1 MDEEMDDM
9 RTRRL
14 GALSVAKVNSLKERG
29 FYADGG
35 NLYLSVAPGGTK
47 SWVFRYKENGKA
59 RDMGLGPTHTITLAE
74 AREKALEQ
82 RKLRLEGIDP
92 LEHRTRQKQAVR
104 LADMKVTTF
113 GQCVEQYLQTH
124 DAAWKNQKHRD
135 QWRTTLTTYCKP
147 LLDLPVGDIDTDLVL
162 RVLTPLW
169 KSKTETAARLRGRIE
184 RVLSWAKGRGLR
196 DGENPA
202 RWNGHL
208 DEMLAAPGKIAKKK
222 HLAALPYAELPVFM
236 AELRE
241 HHSLAARSLE
251 FTILTA
257 VRTGETFGA
266 TWDEIDLEAKIWT
279 IPAERMK
286 AQKIHRVP
294 LCDRA
299 IGILKSLPRHGERVF
314 PLADIAAM
322 LKLLRGMRPGQ
333 TTHGMRSSFRDWAAE
348 TTNFPNHVVEMA
360 LAHAIGDKVEKA
372 YRRGD
377 LYMKRAKLM
386 QSWADYCAKP
396 AKSGEVVSI
405 TRAIS

>member
-1 MDEEMDDM
+1 MDGEMDDM

-47 SWVFRYKENGKA
+47 SWVFRYKENGRA

-92 LEHRTRQKQAVR
+92 LEHRTRQKKAVR
-104 LADMKVTTF
+104 LAAMKVTTF
-113 GQCVEQYLQTH
+113 GTCVEQYLQTH

-147 LLDLPVGDIDTDLVL
+147 LLDLPVQSVDTDLIL
-162 RVLTPLW
+162 RVLGPLW
-169 KSKTETAARLRGRIE
+169 KTRTETAARLRGRIE
-184 RVLSWAKGRGLR
+184 RVLAWAKGRGLR

-202 RWNGHL
+202 RWSGHL
-208 DEMLAAPGKIAKKK
+208 DEMLAAPAKIAKKQ
-222 HLAALPYAELPVFM
+222 HLAALPFPELPVFM
-236 AELRE
+236 GELRALP
-241 HHSLAARSLE
+241 SLAARALE
-251 FTILTA
+251 FTILCAT
-257 VRTGETFGA
+257 RTGETFGA
-266 TWDEIDLEAKIWT
+266 MWDEIDWESRTWT
-279 IPAERMK
+279 IPASRMK
-286 AQKIHRVP
+286 ADKEHRVP

-299 IGILKSLPRHGERVF
+299 LAILENLPRHGERIF

-333 TTHGMRSSFRDWAAE
+333 TVHGFRSSFRDWAAE

-377 LYMKRAKLM
+377 LFMKRTKLM
-386 QSWADYCAKP
+386 QTWSDYCARP
-396 AKSGEVVSI
+396 ARSGEVVSLV
-405 TRAIS
+405 RA

>member
-1 MDEEMDDM
+1 MESMG
-9 RTRRL
+9 TRRI

-35 NLYLSVAPGGTK
+35 NLYLQVAPGGTK
-47 SWVFRYKENGKA
+47 SWVFRYKENGRA
-59 RDMGLGPTHTITLAE
+59 RDMGLGPLHTVTLAE

-92 LEHRTRQKQAVR
+92 IEQRKHQRQAVA
-104 LADMKVTTF
+104 LAAMKVTTF
-113 GQCVEQYLQTH
+113 GTCVEQYLQTH
-124 DAAWKNQKHRD
+124 DAAWRNERHRG
-135 QWRTTLTTYCKP
+135 QWRMTLTEYCKP
-147 LLDLPVGDIDTDLVL
+147 LLELPVGAIDTDLVL

-169 KSKTETAARLRGRIE
+169 KTRTETAARLRGRIE

-208 DEMLAAPGKIAKKK
+208 DEMLAAPGKIAKKQ
-222 HLAALPYAELPVFM
+222 HLAALPYVELPAFM
-236 AELRE
+236 SELRTRS
-241 HHSLAARSLE
+241 SLAARALQ

-257 VRTGETFGA
+257 ARTGETIGA
-266 TWDEIDLEAKIWT
+266 RWNEIDFEAKVWT

-286 AQKIHRVP
+286 AGRAHRVP

-299 IGILKSLPRHGERVF
+299 IAILRGLPRHGERVF
-314 PLADIAAM
+314 PLADVAAM
-322 LKLLRGMRPGQ
+322 LKLLRAVRPGF
-333 TTHGMRSSFRDWAAE
+333 TTHGFRSSFRDWAAE
-348 TTNFPNHVVEMA
+348 CTNFPRDVAEMA
-360 LAHAIGDKVEKA
+360 LAHAIPSAVERA

-377 LYMKRAKLM
+377 LFQKRAKLM

-396 AKSGEVVSI
+396 ARTGEVVSI

>member
-1 MDEEMDDM
+1 M

-14 GALSVAKVNSLKERG
+14 GALSVARVNSLKERG

-47 SWVFRYKENGKA
+47 SWVFRYKENGRA

-92 LEHRTRQKQAVR
+92 LEHRTRQKHAVR

-113 GQCVEQYLQTH
+113 GACVEQYLQTH

-147 LLDLPVGDIDTDLVL
+147 LLDLPVGSIDTDLVL
-162 RVLTPLW
+162 RVLGPLW
-169 KSKTETAARLRGRIE
+169 KTRTETAARLRGRIE
-184 RVLSWAKGRGLR
+184 RVLAWAKGRGLR

-208 DEMLAAPGKIAKKK
+208 DEMLAAPGKIAKKQ
-222 HLAALPYAELPVFM
+222 HLAALPFPELPVLM

-241 HHSLAARSLE
+241 HHSLAARALE
-251 FTILTA
+251 FTVLCAT
-257 VRTGETFGA
+257 RTGETFGA
-266 TWDEIDLEAKIWT
+266 TWDEIDWESKTWT
-279 IPAERMK
+279 IPADRMK
-286 AQKIHRVP
+286 AGKAHRIP

-299 IGILKSLPRHGERVF
+299 MGILETLPRHGERVF

-322 LKLLRGMRPGQ
+322 LKLLRTMRPGQ
-333 TTHGMRSSFRDWAAE
+333 TVHGMRSSFRDWASE
-348 TTNFPNHVVEMA
+348 TTNFSNHVVEMA
-360 LAHAIGDKVEKA
+360 LAHAIGGKVEKA

-377 LYMKRAKLM
+377 LFMKRTKLM
-386 QSWADYCAKP
+386 QSWSNFCAKP
-396 AKSGEVVSI
+396 ARTGQVVSI
-405 TRAIS
+405 GGKVPRRFAGA